1 MSLVPPRHQ
10 GPALLTLVGLGLLIG
25 GWALIPPYIGPA
37 LDTAQRVEIVDHV
50 VPGIFVLA
58 TSIGSLVVGRRRAT
72 GALAFLAGLGI
83 ILAGVWMTATHV
95 PLVLQAARQE
105 APWVATVYHSLPGL
119 AVLGLGAA
127 WAYAFRDALV
137 EPDEVEE

>member
-1 MSLVPPRHQ
+1 MPPRHQ
-10 GPALLTLVGLGLLIG
+10 GPALLTRVGLGLLIG
-25 GWALIPPYIGPA
+25 GWALIPPYSGPA
-37 LDTAQRVEIVDHV
+37 LDTAQRVEIADHV

-105 APWVATVYHSLPGL
+105 APWGATVYHSLPGL